1 MATYWHGWH
10 ESDPPSPPEEI
21 TRLSLQ
27 TAWEEELL
35 AEQDVADAEVSVSLE
50 HYETLPDHVAKR
62 LSETWER
69 VRDGRS

>member
-10 ESDPPSPPEEI
+10 ESDPPSLPEEI

-35 AEQDVADAEVSVSLE
+35 AEQDVADAEVLVSLE
-50 HYETLPDHVAKR
+50 QHETLPDDVAKR